1 MRRFDAVGMD
11 QQELANLLRKPPF
24 DLVRLPAAAEKRME
38 AMFGREMTASQVV
51 AQIIEDV
58 RSAGNEALIRYTR
71 LIDGVELTPET
82 LEISQG
88 EFAAVESQVDD
99 QLKESINLA
108 IENVR
113 RFHREQLPRT
123 WLTYRDHGAMQGQAC
138 LPLERVGIY
147 VPGGKASYPSSV
159 IMNAVPAT
167 VAGVREIIMA
177 VPPARDGSVN
187 PYVLYAARQAGVH
200 KVYRLGGAQA
210 VAALA
215 FGTETIGRVDK
226 ITGPGNIFVTLAKK
240 AVYGFCDID
249 MLAGPSEILIV
260 ADRTA
265 DPRYVAADL
274 LSQAEHD
281 ELASSILATESPEL
295 AARVEKELDRQ
306 LALLPRRDIAA
317 ASLAANGM
325 IITVADMAQAMEVAN
340 LAAPEHLEL
349 LTAEPFSLLP
359 LVRHAGAV
367 FLGPYSPEPLGDY
380 LAGPNH
386 VLPTGGT
393 ARFYSVLNVESFM
406 KRTSIVAYTK
416 EALAAA
422 GEHIIRLADAEG
434 LGAHANAVRMR
445 REDESEKNS

>member
-1 MRRFDAVGMD
+1 MRKLDAVGMG
-11 QQELANLLRKPPF
+11 QQKLADLLRKPPF
-24 DLVRLPAAAEKRME
+24 DLVRLPEAAEKRI
-38 AMFGREMTASQVV
+38 ASMFGREMTAAQVV

-58 RSAGNEALIRYTR
+58 RSDGDQALIRYAR

-82 LEISQG
+82 LEVSEA
-88 EFAAVESQVDD
+88 EFAAAESGVDS

-113 RFHREQLPRT
+113 CFHREQLPKT
-123 WLTYRDHGAMQGQAC
+123 WLTYRDHGAMLGQAC
-138 LPLERVGIY
+138 LPLERVGLY

-159 IMNAVPAT
+159 IMNSVPAT

-177 VPPARDGSVN
+177 VPPVRDGSVN
-187 PYVLYAARQAGVH
+187 PYVLYAARRAGVH
-200 KVYRLGGAQA
+200 KVYKLGGAQA

-215 FGTETIGRVDK
+215 FGTKTVRRVDK

-260 ADRTA
+260 ADKTA
-265 DPRYVAADL
+265 DPCYVAADL

-281 ELASSILATESPEL
+281 ELASSILVTDSPEL
-295 AARVEKELDRQ
+295 SVRVDQELERQ

-317 ASLAANGM
+317 AALAANGM

-340 LAAPEHLEL
+340 LAAPEHLEV
-349 LTAEPFSLLP
+349 LTAEPFRLLP

-422 GEHIIRLADAEG
+422 GRHIIRLAEAEG
-434 LGAHANAVRMR
+434 LGAHANAVRIR
-445 REDESEKNS
+445 RENE